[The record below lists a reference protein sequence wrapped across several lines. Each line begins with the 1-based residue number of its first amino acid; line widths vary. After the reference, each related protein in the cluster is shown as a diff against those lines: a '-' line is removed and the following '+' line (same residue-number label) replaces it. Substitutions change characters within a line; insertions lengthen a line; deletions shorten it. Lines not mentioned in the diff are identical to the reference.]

1 MNLKNTRPIYFFV
14 NLEASTINLTENYG
28 AIKIPYARLTVT
40 MIQEQHVTNYP
51 KTSTTK
57 KDRILVC
64 ITF

>member
-1 MNLKNTRPIYFFV
+1 M

-28 AIKIPYARLTVT
+28 AIKLPYARLTVT